1 MHCCGPILDACAR
14 AFPVPPCGRSRARI
28 PEKSRGARSRSRLT
42 ITATRLSLKVPYVTP
57 RYLRLCTSIG
67 NSDSM
72 PKAKPTSSTLMD
84 LEWAR
89 VYADRIKD
97 ELKLIAKTL
106 SDLNAHAMH
115 PHLVKGA
122 VALKAQMKEAS
133 QQVGTMRKIA
143 GQYESN
149 WMNTIKKALARKY
162 PGFNDGKP
170 GRAAPSTKKTA
181 RSRPARKS

>member
-1 MHCCGPILDACAR
+1 
-14 AFPVPPCGRSRARI
+14 
-28 PEKSRGARSRSRLT
+28 
-42 ITATRLSLKVPYVTP
+42 
-57 RYLRLCTSIG
+57 
-67 NSDSM
+67 M

-106 SDLNAHAMH
+106 SDFNAHAMH

-122 VALKAQMKEAS
+122 VALKTQMKEAS
-133 QQVGTMRKIA
+133 QQVGSMRKIA

-149 WMNTIKKALARKY
+149 WINTIKSALARKY

-170 GRAAPSTKKTA
+170 ATTRARTVRKKVAKKKSRST
-181 RSRPARKS
+181 R

>member
-1 MHCCGPILDACAR
+1 MLAIG
-14 AFPVPPCGRSRARI
+14 
-28 PEKSRGARSRSRLT
+28 GADLGT
-42 ITATRLSLKVPYVTP
+42 VFV
-57 RYLRLCTSIG
+57 
-67 NSDSM
+67 M

-89 VYADRIKD
+89 VYADRIRH

-122 VALKAQMKEAS
+122 VLLKAQMKQAS
-133 QQVGTMRKIA
+133 QQVGGMRKIA
-143 GQYESN
+143 GQFESN

-162 PGFNDGKP
+162 PGF
-170 GRAAPSTKKTA
+170 AE
-181 RSRPARKS
+181 RKSTRARPTAKKSAKKRS

>member
-1 MHCCGPILDACAR
+1 
-14 AFPVPPCGRSRARI
+14 
-28 PEKSRGARSRSRLT
+28 
-42 ITATRLSLKVPYVTP
+42 
-57 RYLRLCTSIG
+57 
-67 NSDSM
+67 M

-133 QQVGTMRKIA
+133 QQVGSMRKIA
-143 GQYESN
+143 SQYESN

-162 PGFNDGKP
+162 PGFDERKP
-170 GRAAPSTKKTA
+170 TRAKPAAKKT
-181 RSRPARKS
+181 SKKKTP

>member
-1 MHCCGPILDACAR
+1 
-14 AFPVPPCGRSRARI
+14 
-28 PEKSRGARSRSRLT
+28 
-42 ITATRLSLKVPYVTP
+42 
-57 RYLRLCTSIG
+57 
-67 NSDSM
+67 M

-97 ELKLIAKTL
+97 ELKLIARTL

-133 QQVGTMRKIA
+133 QQVGSMRKIA
-143 GQYESN
+143 SQFESN
-149 WMNTIKKALARKY
+149 WMNTIKKALAHKY
-162 PGFNDGKP
+162 PGFDQ
-170 GRAAPSTKKTA
+170 
-181 RSRPARKS
+181 RKSTPSKPAAKKRSKRKSG

>member
-1 MHCCGPILDACAR
+1 
-14 AFPVPPCGRSRARI
+14 
-28 PEKSRGARSRSRLT
+28 
-42 ITATRLSLKVPYVTP
+42 
-57 RYLRLCTSIG
+57 
-67 NSDSM
+67 M
-72 PKAKPTSSTLMD
+72 PKAKPTSATLMD

-122 VALKAQMKEAS
+122 VTLKGQMKEAS
-133 QQVGTMRKIA
+133 QQVGSMRKIA
-143 GQYESN
+143 SQYESH

-162 PGFNDGKP
+162 PGLDQ
-170 GRAAPSTKKTA
+170 
-181 RSRPARKS
+181 RKSTRSKPAAKKRSMQKPR

>member
-1 MHCCGPILDACAR
+1 
-14 AFPVPPCGRSRARI
+14 
-28 PEKSRGARSRSRLT
+28 
-42 ITATRLSLKVPYVTP
+42 
-57 RYLRLCTSIG
+57 
-67 NSDSM
+67 M

-106 SDLNAHAMH
+106 SDLNAHAMN

-122 VALKAQMKEAS
+122 VTLKAQMKEAS
-133 QQVGTMRKIA
+133 QQVGSMRKIA
-143 GQYESN
+143 DQFESQ

-162 PGFNDGKP
+162 PGIDQRKSTHAKP
-170 GRAAPSTKKTA
+170 ASKTTSKKKSRAAGTA
-181 RSRPARKS
+181 

>member
-1 MHCCGPILDACAR
+1 VI
-14 AFPVPPCGRSRARI
+14 V
-28 PEKSRGARSRSRLT
+28 
-42 ITATRLSLKVPYVTP
+42 
-57 RYLRLCTSIG
+57 
-67 NSDSM
+67 M

-106 SDLNAHAMH
+106 SDLNADAMR
-115 PHLVKGA
+115 PHLMKGA

-133 QQVGTMRKIA
+133 QQVGSMRKIA
-143 GQYESN
+143 SQYESN

-162 PGFNDGKP
+162 PGFDERKST
-170 GRAAPSTKKTA
+170 RANPAAKKT
-181 RSRPARKS
+181 SKKKTL

>member
-1 MHCCGPILDACAR
+1 
-14 AFPVPPCGRSRARI
+14 
-28 PEKSRGARSRSRLT
+28 
-42 ITATRLSLKVPYVTP
+42 
-57 RYLRLCTSIG
+57 
-67 NSDSM
+67 
-72 PKAKPTSSTLMD
+72 MD

>member
-1 MHCCGPILDACAR
+1 
-14 AFPVPPCGRSRARI
+14 
-28 PEKSRGARSRSRLT
+28 
-42 ITATRLSLKVPYVTP
+42 
-57 RYLRLCTSIG
+57 
-67 NSDSM
+67 M

-115 PHLVKGA
+115 PHLAKGA

-133 QQVGTMRKIA
+133 QQVGSMRKIA
-143 GQYESN
+143 SQDEYN
-149 WMNTIKKALARKY
+149 WMSPIKKAAARKY
-162 PGFNDGKP
+162 PGFGESKSTRAKP
-170 GRAAPSTKKTA
+170 AANKSSKKKSQA
-181 RSRPARKS
+181 RRSSSLA